1 MHQKTK
7 FNNQFVL
14 QYSTTVPFNM
24 AIYDILVNSSCFLSL
39 DTCTLSINYDLHYRY
54 FCLEKP
60 FDPHRGSLTILRWR
74 MIMSCRQRKNFV
86 HIFHWECMSIAQDEN
101 KKPRQE
107 IGARTNKIR
116 TLFWLLIFRK
126 VYLQQ
131 IYALLLNLQITKEF
145 H

>member
-14 QYSTTVPFNM
+14 QYSTIVPFNM
-24 AIYDILVNSSCFLSL
+24 AIYDIHVLVNSSCFLSL
-39 DTCTLSINYDLHYRY
+39 DTWTLSINYDLHYRY

-60 FDPHRGSLTILRWR
+60 FDTHRGSLTILRWR

-116 TLFWLLIFRK
+116 TLFWLLIFWK
-126 VYLQQ
+126 G
-131 IYALLLNLQITKEF
+131 LLTANLCFIAKSPNN
-145 H
+145 